1 MYIIIEEVFLMSKKD
16 LKNNSKKDSEKI
28 KNKKKRKNNK
38 KRKKDYNQYYY
49 VSIFI
54 GVLIIL
60 GVIFAIFIK
69 NISKP
74 RTIEI
79 ELGTSNAKIKEI
91 IKKKTKMDLVNDISE
106 LDLSSVGTY
115 QTLVTKKNK
124 NKTINIKIVDTTAP
138 ELVVQDLEIYNDEE
152 IPEMEKFI
160 VSVSD
165 LSANVKTR
173 MIKTKEEKKYNEYTI
188 EATDQYG
195 NKTAKKVKLTI
206 KEDVTGPVF
215 SGLSDLSV
223 KKGAKIDYKKGVSA
237 VDEKEGAVEFTYDNS
252 SVNLTKSGIYYVTY
266 SAVDSKGNKTDAK
279 RKITV
284 DHSEEDVKVL
294 VSQIASTLSD
304 DPEELRDYCR
314 NKIKYSLN
322 SGGDDPLWYGLTNK
336 QGNCYVHAMCFQA
349 LLNEKGIEN
358 QLIWVTNKTHYWN
371 LVKINGVWRH
381 MDSTP
386 DRNHRK
392 ISIMTDKQ
400 RLSTLSG
407 RKWDT
412 SLWPAAE

>member
-1 MYIIIEEVFLMSKKD
+1 MSKKD
-16 LKNNSKKDSEKI
+16 LKNNSKKDSEK
-28 KNKKKRKNNK
+28 KRKEKIK

-60 GVIFAIFIK
+60 GVMFAIFIK

-115 QTLVTKKNK
+115 QILVTKKNK

-173 MIKTKEEKKYNEYTI
+173 MIKTKEEKEYNEYTI

-237 VDEKEGAVEFTYDNS
+237 VDEKEGTVEFTYDNS

-266 SAVDSKGNKTDAK
+266 RAVDSKGNKTESK

-284 DHSEEDVKVL
+284 DHSEEDIKVL

>member
-1 MYIIIEEVFLMSKKD
+1 MSKKD
-16 LKNNSKKDSEKI
+16 LKNNSKKES
-28 KNKKKRKNNK
+28 KKHSKRFCF
-38 KRKKDYNQYYY
+38 
-49 VSIFI
+49 VFIFVV
-54 GVLIIL
+54 VLIIL
-60 GVIFAIFIK
+60 GVITAIFIK
-69 NISKP
+69 NNNEP
-74 RTIEI
+74 RIIEI
-79 ELGTSNAKIKEI
+79 ELGTSIDKIEEI
-91 IKKKTKMDLVNDISE
+91 IKEETKMDLVNDISE

-165 LSANVKTR
+165 LSADVKTN
-173 MIKTKEEKKYNEYTI
+173 IITTKEEKEYNEYTI

-195 NKTAKKVKLTI
+195 NKTAKTVKLTI

-215 SGLSDLSV
+215 SGLSNLSV
-223 KKGAKIDYKKGVSA
+223 KKGANIDYKKGVSA
-237 VDEKEGAVEFTYDNS
+237 VDEKEGTVEFTFDNS

-266 SAVDSKGNKTDAK
+266 SAVDSKGNKTQSK

-284 DHSEEDVKVL
+284 DHSEEDVKAL
-294 VSQIASTLSD
+294 VSQIASTLSS
-304 DPEELRDYCR
+304 DPEDLRDYCR
-314 NKIKYSLN
+314 TKIKYSLN

>member
-1 MYIIIEEVFLMSKKD
+1 MSKKSS
-16 LKNNSKKDSEKI
+16 KESKKINSKKS
-28 KNKKKRKNNK
+28 
-38 KRKKDYNQYYY
+38 KKDYKKYC
-49 VSIFI
+49 FI
-54 GVLIIL
+54 SLFIVVLIIL
-60 GVIFAIFIK
+60 GILFAIYIK
-69 NISKP
+69 NFNKP

-79 ELGTSNAKIKEI
+79 ELGTSNDKIKEI
-91 IKKKTKMDLVNDISE
+91 IENKTKMDLADDISK
-106 LDLSSVGTY
+106 LDLSNVDTY
-115 QTLVTKKNK
+115 QILVTKKKK
-124 NKTINIKIVDTTAP
+124 NKTINIKIVDTTPP

-165 LSANVKTR
+165 LSKNVETNI
-173 MIKTKEEKKYNEYTI
+173 IKVKEEKEYNEYTI
-188 EATDQYG
+188 EATDSYG
-195 NKTAKKVKLTI
+195 NKTSKNVKLTI
-206 KEDVTGPVF
+206 KEDVTGPIF
-215 SGLSDLSV
+215 SGLSNLSV
-223 KKGAKIDYKKGVSA
+223 KKGANIDYKKGVSA
-237 VDEKEGAVEFTYDNS
+237 VDEKEGTVDFTYDNS

-266 SAVDSKGNKTDAK
+266 SAVDSKGNKTEAK

-284 DHSEEDVKVL
+284 DHSEEDVKAL

-304 DPEELRDYCR
+304 NPEELRDYCR
-314 NKIKYSLN
+314 NKIKYSIN

>member
-1 MYIIIEEVFLMSKKD
+1 MTEVFLMSKRNSKE
-16 LKNNSKKDSEKI
+16 NSKKES
-28 KNKKKRKNNK
+28 KKHSKRFCF
-38 KRKKDYNQYYY
+38 
-49 VSIFI
+49 VFIFVV
-54 GVLIIL
+54 VLIIL
-60 GVIFAIFIK
+60 GVITAIFIK
-69 NISKP
+69 NNNEP
-74 RTIEI
+74 RIIEI
-79 ELGTSNAKIKEI
+79 ELGTSIDKIEEI
-91 IKKKTKMDLVNDISE
+91 IKEETKMDLVNDISE

-115 QTLVTKKNK
+115 QILVTKKNK

-173 MIKTKEEKKYNEYTI
+173 MIKTKEEKEYNEYTI

-237 VDEKEGAVEFTYDNS
+237 VDEKEGTVEFTYDNS

-266 SAVDSKGNKTDAK
+266 RAVDSKGNKTESK

-284 DHSEEDVKVL
+284 DHSEEDIKVL